1 MTDSATPPPTRGSL
15 NLERYRARLGFW
27 QAIWGTLI
35 SGGVAIAIPAAVD
48 AYKAR
53 LNLQQAE
60 QEVQL
65 KQKEIES
72 KIIDQHEKY
81 ISQFLDTAL
90 NQDIEIRLRFSE
102 YFAHVSDKETM
113 NQWKLYHNELE
124 QRRNTI
130 RDSINDKEQR
140 VAVLQ
145 SLPKPTIDQ
154 QIELQRLGRELDWN
168 NAEVGYARQDSN
180 ITIPNLPISPSSSIN
195 KPAISAEN
203 EQLFRQAVID
213 PDRTQDL
220 ERIVGVINANKS
232 RYQVVEARTGVP
244 WYFVGIFHYEETASN
259 FSVHLVNGDPLSA
272 RTTHYPTGR
281 PTEGNPPFSW
291 EDSASDALK
300 VGSLTDDPADL
311 ATIGGMLFLMEK
323 YNGFGHHAR
332 GGRSPYVWACT
343 NLYKGGTFSGDHVFD
358 AKLKPNYC
366 GAAAILRLLAQRQI
380 VQIP

>member
-259 FSVHLVNGDPLSA
+259 FSSP
-272 RTTHYPTGR
+272 
-281 PTEGNPPFSW
+281 
-291 EDSASDALK
+291 AS
-300 VGSLTDDPADL
+300 
-311 ATIGGMLFLMEK
+311 
-323 YNGFGHHAR
+323 
-332 GGRSPYVWACT
+332 
-343 NLYKGGTFSGDHVFD
+343 
-358 AKLKPNYC
+358 
-366 GAAAILRLLAQRQI
+366 
-380 VQIP
+380 